1 MKLQKEEDK
10 SNFKSLTYRIP
21 SVLAYSLELSLILQI
36 KGPAAKL
43 ALKKKKKVGLECK
56 AKKVQGTPAPLSIS
70 RSCPLAQT
78 KGLLVPGPT
87 RSSDARRPS
96 PIRGSTTRGA

>member
-43 ALKKKKKVGLECK
+43 ALKKKKGRSWM
-56 AKKVQGTPAPLSIS
+56 QG
-70 RSCPLAQT
+70 
-78 KGLLVPGPT
+78 
-87 RSSDARRPS
+87 
-96 PIRGSTTRGA
+96 